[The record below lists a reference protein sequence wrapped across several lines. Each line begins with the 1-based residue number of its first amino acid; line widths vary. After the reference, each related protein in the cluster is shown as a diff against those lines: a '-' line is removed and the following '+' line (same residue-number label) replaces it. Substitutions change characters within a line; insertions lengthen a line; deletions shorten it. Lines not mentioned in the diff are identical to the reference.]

1 MNYREFKHKA
11 KELDCEIKETDEK
24 IKLYY
29 WETGSVF
36 AVSKLFEKGV
46 ELPNCIATDSQYNI
60 LDLVLEFSKVPL
72 SEREDEEDNL
82 DLIIH
87 RLEVIRTNS
96 EDAISWGET
105 MSWAD
110 VMNWISKEIEKNR
123 DLKNELE
130 DIIKELEEYKNTHS
144 IGKLKRI
151 I

>member
-36 AVSKLFEKGV
+36 VVSKLFEKGV
-46 ELPNCIATDSQYNI
+46 ELPNCIATDSQYDI

-72 SEREDEEDNL
+72 SKREDEEDNL

-87 RLEVIRTNS
+87 RLEVIQTNA
-96 EDAISWGET
+96 E
-105 MSWAD
+105 D
-110 VMNWISKEIEKNR
+110 VMNWTVQEIQER
-123 DLKNELE
+123 SWSLRSSLE
-130 DIIKELEEYKNTHS
+130 DIIIDLEEHQEANE
-144 IGKLKRI
+144 RE
-151 I
+151 